1 MKKEKGAF
9 LLIIIICL
17 LSKHASAQIV
27 NMESQR
33 YHKDTTGWSGSINV
47 SLALTNYGKKVF
59 ALDALAH
66 VQYQTRK
73 SLYLLLGSYGFL
85 KGDSLSFIDYRF
97 LHFRYNYKLGKV
109 LRAEA
114 FIQIQ
119 QNTIT
124 EIQSRFLIGAGPR
137 FKISGSKKL
146 HLYAGILAMYEI
158 EKQTVNKETIRDW
171 RNSSYL
177 SLSYFPND
185 QTEFTTTTYYQPLF
199 NNFSDYRLLNQCI
212 FKIKASK
219 KISVTLN
226 WNYQFDSIP
235 AENVP
240 RDTYSFSTGLELS
253 L

>member
-1 MKKEKGAF
+1 MKKATGVF
-9 LLIIIICL
+9 LLIVIYFQ
-17 LSKHASAQIV
+17 SEHSFAQIV

-47 SLALTNYGKKVF
+47 NFALTNYGKKVF
-59 ALDALAH
+59 ALDAVAH
-66 VQYQTRK
+66 LQYQTSK

-97 LHFRYNYKLGKV
+97 LHFRYNYKLSKV

-114 FIQIQ
+114 FIQVQ

-146 HLYAGILAMYEI
+146 HLYAGVLAMYET
-158 EKQTVNKETIRDW
+158 EKQTVNKQTTRDW

-199 NNFSDYRLLNQCI
+199 DNFSDYRLLNQCI
-212 FKIKASK
+212 IKIKASK

-226 WNYQFDSIP
+226 WNYQFDSTP
-235 AENVP
+235 ASGVP
-240 RDTYSFSTGLELS
+240 RDTYSFSTGLELN

>member
-1 MKKEKGAF
+1 MKKSTAVF
-9 LLIIIICL
+9 LLIIICL
-17 LSKHASAQIV
+17 LSKHSFAQIV

-33 YHKDTTGWSGSINV
+33 YHKDTTGWSGSINGNF
-47 SLALTNYGKKVF
+47 ALTNYGTKVF
-59 ALDALAH
+59 ALDAIAH
-66 VQYQTRK
+66 VQYQTSK

-97 LHFRYNYKLGKV
+97 LHFRYNFKLGKV

-114 FIQIQ
+114 FTQLQ

-146 HLYAGILAMYEI
+146 HLYAGVLAMYEI
-158 EKQTVNKETIRDW
+158 EKQTMNKEKIRDW
-171 RNSSYL
+171 RNSDYL

-185 QTEFTTTTYYQPLF
+185 QTEFTATTYYQPLF
-199 NNFSDYRLLNQCI
+199 NNFRDYRLLNQCI

-226 WNYQFDSIP
+226 WNYQFDSTP
-235 AENVP
+235 AIGVT
-240 RDTYSFSTGLELS
+240 RDTYSFSTGLELN